1 MARGASCRSSGA
13 EGERGEGVDV
23 ARGRHFCDGD
33 SAGRIGRIEYI
44 EYIGHVRCIGR
55 IEHVGHVGHV
65 EHVERA

>member
-23 ARGRHFCDGD
+23 ARGRRFCDGD